1 MNKPQTQ
8 QLIRVYK
15 RQSKSPWTDH
25 STVLLLADHKLENDE
40 IQLSF
45 NKYIYLHRNVEGQ
58 ILGISISKSILESN
72 PEFQTQYLEGID
84 AYMMLLIYIDDIAAF
99 CELFS
104 KEFVSIF
111 GIHPNYYF
119 EAAEQ
124 FLSDLI
130 IAADAQ

>member
-1 MNKPQTQ
+1 MNKPQT

-15 RQSKSPWTDH
+15 RQSKSPWDDH
-25 STVLLLADHKLENDE
+25 STVLLLAEHKLENDE

-58 ILGISISKSILESN
+58 IIGISISKSLLEDN
-72 PEFQTQYLEGID
+72 IEFETQYLIGID
-84 AYMMLLIYIDDIAAF
+84 AYMMLLIYIDDIATF

-104 KEFVSIF
+104 NEFISIF
-111 GIHPNYYF
+111 GVHPHYYF

-124 FLSDLI
+124 YWSDLI

>member
-1 MNKPQTQ
+1 MNKPQT

-15 RQSKSPWTDH
+15 RQSKSPWDDH
-25 STVLLLADHKLENDE
+25 STVLLMADHQLENDE

-45 NKYIYLHRNVEGQ
+45 NNYIYLHRSVDGQ
-58 ILGISISKSILESN
+58 IIGISISKSLLEEHTELES
-72 PEFQTQYLEGID
+72 QYLTGID
-84 AYMMLLIYIDDIAAF
+84 AYMMLLIYIEDITAF
-99 CELFS
+99 CGLFS
-104 KEFVSIF
+104 NEFISIF

-124 FLSDLI
+124 YWSDLI